1 MENNCSEQT
10 KEAVELLKKL
20 IAAPSVSRD
29 EKAAADVLE
38 AYMKEKGLTP
48 QRHGNNVWCASPPL
62 IPPRGEEGGEE
73 GDKAGKPL
81 CANESSGLPW
91 APREK
96 EGCWVMP

>member
-38 AYMKEKGLTP
+38 A
-48 QRHGNNVWCASPPL
+48 
-62 IPPRGEEGGEE
+62 
-73 GDKAGKPL
+73 
-81 CANESSGLPW
+81 
-91 APREK
+91 
-96 EGCWVMP
+96 

>member
-29 EKAAADVLE
+29 EKAAADVLD

-62 IPPRGEEGGEE
+62 IPQGGKTHPD
-73 GDKAGKPL
+73 GSTPL
-81 CANESSGLPW
+81 WGRLGGGLPS
-91 APREK
+91 
-96 EGCWVMP
+96 CSMPILTR